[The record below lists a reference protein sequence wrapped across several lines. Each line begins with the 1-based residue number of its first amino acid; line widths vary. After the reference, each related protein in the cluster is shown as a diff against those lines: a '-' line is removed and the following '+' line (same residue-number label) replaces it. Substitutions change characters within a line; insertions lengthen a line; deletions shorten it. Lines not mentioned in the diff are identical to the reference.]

1 MNYAFTGA
9 ICQFARVFHVRDLI
23 CAYASVKHASEAFKA
38 PASVS
43 EPGRVQGHGPCCPRG
58 MSEASRLERS
68 PRGLSEASRL
78 ERSPRGLS
86 EASRLERSPRGL
98 SERWGSAVGGVLP
111 PSSTHEERALA
122 KRSFPLNRV
131 RKHASCARNAH
142 AYGRST
148 YLMIT
153 VPVDTILIINDLQ
166 RFLSK
171 MVCHFVLF

>member
-58 MSEASRLERS
+58 M
-68 PRGLSEASRL
+68 
-78 ERSPRGLS
+78 S